1 MIDRVAAIARI
12 LQAAGECPSNLNPV
26 EFWSALNRCVAGFRF
41 RSTYGKAS
49 YLRARSDRFNAIR
62 KHANELARLLEADEG
77 DEDVIGD
84 NWREIL
90 PRDVPSPRAFARI
103 LYGLLDKDLKHLRD
117 ESPSSLREHAA
128 MMEKEFSGGV
138 SAFEWLAGTALPSLF
153 SKFFGEPR
161 FSRTAQGPTGPFIHF
176 ALAIFKEFEITNKG
190 KPYSAETVAA
200 ALTKARR
207 GRPRRKG
214 RTT

>member
-1 MIDRVAAIARI
+1 MIDRAAAIARI
-12 LQAAGECPSNLNPV
+12 LQAAGKCPSNLNPA
-26 EFWSALNRCVAGFRF
+26 EFWSALDRSVGGFRL

-62 KHANELARLLEADEG
+62 KHASVLARLLEADEA

-90 PRDVPSPRAFARI
+90 PRDMPSPRAFARI

-128 MMEKEFSGGV
+128 MMEKEFGGGV
-138 SAFEWLAGTALPSLF
+138 SAFEWLAGTKLPSLF
-153 SKFFGEPR
+153 NKFFGEPR
-161 FSRTAQGPTGPFIHF
+161 FSRTPQGPTGPFIHF

>member
-1 MIDRVAAIARI
+1 LEED
-12 LQAAGECPSNLNPV
+12 
-26 EFWSALNRCVAGFRF
+26 
-41 RSTYGKAS
+41 
-49 YLRARSDRFNAIR
+49 
-62 KHANELARLLEADEG
+62 EADE
-77 DEDVIGD
+77 DLIGV

-90 PRDVPSPRAFARI
+90 PRDMPSPRAFARI
-103 LYGLLDKDLKHLRD
+103 LYRLLDEDLKHLRN

-128 MMEKEFSGGV
+128 MMEKEFGGGV
-138 SAFEWLAGTALPSLF
+138 SAFEWLAGTRLPSLF

-161 FSRTAQGPTGPFIHF
+161 FSRTPQGPTGPFIHF
-176 ALAIFKEFEITNKG
+176 ALAIFKEFKITNKG
-190 KPYSAETVAA
+190 KQYSPETVAA